1 MLVKCR
7 ALHVSGTEDLLLYLA
22 SSDEER
28 QFAFHVLEIISLMF
42 REQVKL
48 RDYCGFQ
55 LVTDMN
61 QMNQWSRWSLLL
73 GRC

>member
-1 MLVKCR
+1 VLVKCR

-42 REQVKL
+42 REQVK
-48 RDYCGFQ
+48 
-55 LVTDMN
+55 
-61 QMNQWSRWSLLL
+61 
-73 GRC
+73 